1 MEEVWWEL
9 FAGTGQPVFYLL
21 YCQERDRGEI
31 ARSAWRPSAMETDPA

>member
-21 YCQERDRGEI
+21 CCREREREEI
-31 ARSAWRPSAMETDPA
+31 ARSAWGESTAEADPA